1 MVRSEISNTVLI
13 EAFLGDEHR
22 SQPEQILEKH
32 EGVVVELDHAEVE
45 RIAVVVSV
53 DLAPHG
59 ELLTGRER
67 VHQDGPLVEAYI
79 VRSHQW
85 FPA

>member
-22 SQPEQILEKH
+22 SQPEQILKKH

-45 RIAVVVSV
+45 RIAVVVGV

-59 ELLTGRER
+59 ELLAGRER
-67 VHQDGPLVEAYI
+67 VHQDGPLVEAHV
-79 VRSHQW
+79 VRAHQR